1 LKKRTKIL
9 LLFAGG
15 TEMCAFEPR
24 LDAIGAF
31 SARLESAFMSRRFE
45 ADTNALQT
53 TGWSGP
59 PDADDFP
66 VRMKPL

>member
-1 LKKRTKIL
+1 M
-9 LLFAGG
+9 G
-15 TEMCAFEPR
+15 
-24 LDAIGAF
+24 
-31 SARLESAFMSRRFE
+31 RRFE

-66 VRMKPL
+66 VRMKPLWKAKVFRFFFFKNELLSL

>member
-1 LKKRTKIL
+1 
-9 LLFAGG
+9 
-15 TEMCAFEPR
+15 
-24 LDAIGAF
+24 
-31 SARLESAFMSRRFE
+31 MSRRFE

-66 VRMKPL
+66 VRMKPLQHRQISAHAQTLHWTDRRRHAIGVYTV

>member
-1 LKKRTKIL
+1 
-9 LLFAGG
+9 
-15 TEMCAFEPR
+15 
-24 LDAIGAF
+24 
-31 SARLESAFMSRRFE
+31 MSRRFE

-66 VRMKPL
+66 VRMKPLWSFLKKRTENSYQ

>member
-1 LKKRTKIL
+1 
-9 LLFAGG
+9 
-15 TEMCAFEPR
+15 
-24 LDAIGAF
+24 
-31 SARLESAFMSRRFE
+31 MSRRFE

-66 VRMKPL
+66 VRMKPLKRIFSLTGIGLHEPAV